1 MFLSLWNYPYGRIR
15 LGQAVVLAEE
25 ETTPWDVFIARKPNK
40 SLVIYH
46 LAINLRNPAGETFG
60 LIYVTNPG
68 AAAFSHRHYLS
79 AHTARRITIG
89 CMVGVADDEAHPHH
103 MNC

>member
-46 LAINLRNPAGETFG
+46 LAINLRNPPGETVG

-68 AAAFSHRHYLS
+68 AEAFSHRHYLS

-89 CMVGVADDEAHPHH
+89 CMVPPVELQMTRHILIT
-103 MNC
+103 